1 MKLNCAFLVLVGLL
15 LLAMPTYADSI
26 IVVSASTCTTCFPS
40 TVNID
45 LHAQFTVQLVTGQ
58 FFNSGAGYLFTGT
71 VAEVVAI
78 TGTLNGNPMT
88 LIPPLYGDGSW
99 LIPGSYGL
107 GTVYFTAG
115 GSVSWLQNDNAFN
128 LIEILDSNGSGFGT
142 NTPINWN
149 ATPVP
154 EPASFLLLAVGFIGL
169 GSRKL
174 RTAKRRDGRR
184 ERFTPFRSRKKQSR
198 YQETES

>member
-15 LLAMPTYADSI
+15 LLAPPTYADSV
-26 IVVSASTCTTCFPS
+26 IVVSATTCTTCFPS
-40 TVNID
+40 TLNID

-58 FFNSGAGYLFTGT
+58 FFNSGAAHFFTGT

-88 LIPPLYGDGSW
+88 LIPPQYGDGSW

-107 GTVYFTAG
+107 GTVYFMAG

-128 LIEILDSNGSGFGT
+128 LVEIMDPNGSGFGT
-142 NTPINWN
+142 NTPINWS
-149 ATPVP
+149 AVPVP
-154 EPASFLLLAVGFIGL
+154 EPPSSVLLAVGLIGL
-169 GSRKL
+169 AFWKF
-174 RTAKRRDGRR
+174 RTA
-184 ERFTPFRSRKKQSR
+184 
-198 YQETES
+198 